1 MSVLSKRLAKL
12 EGTMATEDFVVVL
25 QRFGP
30 GEYDRAK
37 GPGGEMIMR
46 QPKESEVA
54 FLERASNEIVA
65 AIKKDKGP
73 QPCYVIQPLRNGET
87 ALETTPQVRPALTRD
102 EWLSAHGLKPI
113 DNPAE

>member
-1 MSVLSKRLAKL
+1 MSTLSKRLAKL
-12 EGTMATEDFVVVL
+12 EGAAATEDLVVVL

-46 QPKESEVA
+46 LPKESEEA

-65 AIKKDKGP
+65 AIKKEKGP
-73 QPCYVIQPLRNGET
+73 QPCYVIQPLRRNEE
-87 ALETTPQVRPALTRD
+87 ALETEPQPRPRVTRD
-102 EWLSAHGLKPI
+102 EWLAAHGLKPI
-113 DNPAE
+113 DDQAD